1 MWEGASCIRLLLAST
16 SPRRRALLAQIGVPF
31 DVVPSRVDE
40 AALVADLGPWAA
52 ASPDALVTT
61 LAAAKAREVAGRR
74 ETPGDACVLA
84 ADTVVVLDGQVLG
97 KPADADEAGA
107 MLARLAGRTHRVY
120 TGVALARA
128 RDGVLLADVEVS
140 AVTMAALDAATIA
153 RYVATGEP
161 LDKAGAYAV
170 QGLGSIFVERIEGCY
185 FNVVGLPLARTAR
198 LLRAF
203 GLDVSAAWGEGP
215 SPVPEARSR
224 EGIGIERGR
233 DHQGTA

>member
-1 MWEGASCIRLLLAST
+1 MDED
-16 SPRRRALLAQIGVPF
+16 ALI
-31 DVVPSRVDE
+31 S
-40 AALVADLGPWAA
+40 DLGPWAT

-61 LAAAKAREVAGRR
+61 LAAAKAREVAGRP
-74 ETPGDACVLA
+74 ETPEDAWVLA

-97 KPADADEAGA
+97 KPADAAEARA
-107 MLARLAGRTHRVY
+107 MLARLAGRTHRVH
-120 TGVALARA
+120 TGVALTRA
-128 RDGVLLADVEVS
+128 RDGLLVADVEVS
-140 AVTMAALDAATIA
+140 AVTMAPLDAATIA

-203 GLDVSAAWGEGP
+203 GLDVPALWSGGP
-215 SPVPEARSR
+215 PPVPV
-224 EGIGIERGR
+224 
-233 DHQGTA
+233 T